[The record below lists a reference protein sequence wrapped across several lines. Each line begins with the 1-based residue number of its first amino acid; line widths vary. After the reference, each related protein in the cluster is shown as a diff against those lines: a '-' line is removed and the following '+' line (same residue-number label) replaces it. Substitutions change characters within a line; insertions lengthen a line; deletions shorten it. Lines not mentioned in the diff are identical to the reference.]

1 MKETFD
7 LRADFFELEQVRAID
22 KEKDAD
28 HALVLYFKLLAIAD
42 DDGYVYFKRSID
54 CIDGIGEEG
63 KETRDA
69 LLLLGINGLIDFSTA
84 SIGADYFLVTPQE
97 DLV

>member
-28 HALVLYFKLLAIAD
+28 HALVLYFKLLSIAD
-42 DDGYVYFKRSID
+42 EDGMIYFNHSID
-54 CIDGIGEEG
+54 RIDGIGEEG

-69 LLLLGINGLIDFSTA
+69 LLLLGINGLIDFAPA
-84 SIGADYFLVTPQE
+84 SDGADYFLVTPQE
-97 DLV
+97 DLD